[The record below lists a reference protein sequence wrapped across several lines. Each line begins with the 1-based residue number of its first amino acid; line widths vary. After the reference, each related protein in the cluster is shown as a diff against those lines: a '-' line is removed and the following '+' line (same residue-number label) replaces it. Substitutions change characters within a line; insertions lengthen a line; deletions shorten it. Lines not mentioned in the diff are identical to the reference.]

1 MLSGVEYFRDSE
13 QVMVCTA
20 DVPMITGEM
29 VDWLV
34 EAFAQLPHGFIY
46 PIVSKENTLARFPDL
61 PRTFVKV
68 REGSFTG
75 GWQPDYTA
83 FAGITLPREDH
94 IADPDAKYFAVAFDR
109 RARLGWKAPRIA
121 DEDPGY
127 DNAHIIEVVCEDAP
141 DAHMAAL
148 REMGVSYLFAGV
160 HELDIGLALE
170 KLYEKFGIR
179 RLLLEGGSELNGAFR
194 RADQIDALSLVIA
207 PLTAAADSKP
217 LFADGTMAGFVLR
230 ELRRT
235 DGAVWLNYAK
245 NDV

>member
-1 MLSGVEYFRDSE
+1 MRPEVICHMTMSIDGKVTGDFLVQDACAAAVAYYYEINRAYK
-13 QVMVCTA
+13 A
-20 DVPMITGEM
+20 D
-29 VDWLV
+29 
-34 EAFAQLPHGFIY
+34 AFACGRI
-46 PIVSKENTLARFPDL
+46 TM
-61 PRTFVKV
+61 
-68 REGSFTG
+68 EGSFTG

-141 DAHMAAL
+141 DAHLAAL

-194 RADQIDALSLVIA
+194 RADLIDALSLVVA

-217 LFADGTMAGFVLR
+217 LFADGTMAGFTLR

>member
-1 MLSGVEYFRDSE
+1 MTREDTFEMPRPYVICHMGMSLDGKVTGDFLVQDACAAAVEYYYEINRAYK
-13 QVMVCTA
+13 A
-20 DVPMITGEM
+20 D
-29 VDWLV
+29 
-34 EAFAQLPHGFIY
+34 AFACGRI
-46 PIVSKENTLARFPDL
+46 TM
-61 PRTFVKV
+61 
-68 REGSFTG
+68 EGSFTG

-127 DNAHIIEVVCEDAP
+127 DDAHIIEVVCEDAP
-141 DAHMAAL
+141 DAHLAAL

-160 HELDIGLALE
+160 HELDIELALE

-194 RADQIDALSLVIA
+194 RADLIDALSLVIA

-217 LFADGTMAGFVLR
+217 LFADGTMAGFTLR